1 MAHSRGTI
9 MGERSGGN
17 TKYAQWATAG
27 SAIFLRR
34 SALIRLKLAIDFL
47 ESPAINRLRA
57 AAWLRWNLTRACR
70 LPLRSPGST
79 DMLIK
84 SIAAIAL
91 LIAASDGAPASDK
104 PAHRFSCTLVR
115 LYVAK
120 YSLPAAES
128 WARSHG
134 ATDVEI
140 ETARQCLGS
149 SVQTA
154 SFATSR

>member
-1 MAHSRGTI
+1 MVPKGV
-9 MGERSGGN
+9 
-17 TKYAQWATAG
+17 
-27 SAIFLRR
+27 
-34 SALIRLKLAIDFL
+34 
-47 ESPAINRLRA
+47 
-57 AAWLRWNLTRACR
+57 
-70 LPLRSPGST
+70 

-91 LIAASDGAPASDK
+91 LISASYGATASDK

-120 YSLPAAES
+120 YSPPAAET

-134 ATDVEI
+134 ASDVEI

-149 SVQTA
+149 AVQTA
-154 SFATSR
+154 NFAATSR

>member
-1 MAHSRGTI
+1 MELNAVTTVCLVPRG
-9 MGERSGGN
+9 
-17 TKYAQWATAG
+17 
-27 SAIFLRR
+27 
-34 SALIRLKLAIDFL
+34 LI
-47 ESPAINRLRA
+47 
-57 AAWLRWNLTRACR
+57 
-70 LPLRSPGST
+70 

-84 SIAAIAL
+84 STAAMAL
-91 LIAASDGAPASDK
+91 LVATIHGAPASDK